1 MAKETMV
8 TYLDNYLNKKIPDY
22 ELALDWDTRNHSFE
36 IAFRIYGENK
46 AQIEIDDAD
55 GVASEEEIIEFEDAI
70 LLVDPDKSKYDADD
84 YLAVIPYEGK
94 KGMKKN
100 ELTAVVDYLK
110 DVIDEGQSDLLDF
123 LADDSDEAVFEMN
136 WDDAI
141 FQASIKPSDS
151 SYLSYPSY

>member
-70 LLVDPDKSKYDADD
+70 LLVDPDKSKYDAED

-110 DVIDEGQSDLLDF
+110 DVIDDGQSDLLDF

-136 WDDAI
+136 WDDAV
-141 FQASIKPSDS
+141 FKASIKPSDS

>member
-46 AQIEIDDAD
+46 GQIELDDVD

-70 LLVDPDKSKYDADD
+70 LLVDPEKSTYDSEDF
-84 YLAVIPYEGK
+84 LAVIPYEEK
-94 KGMKKN
+94 
-100 ELTAVVDYLK
+100 
-110 DVIDEGQSDLLDF
+110 
-123 LADDSDEAVFEMN
+123 
-136 WDDAI
+136 
-141 FQASIKPSDS
+141 
-151 SYLSYPSY
+151 

>member
-46 AQIEIDDAD
+46 GQIEIDDAD